1 MINFVYCFDENYN
14 FQAFSSMVSLL
25 DKVSEK
31 INIFVIHRI
40 EDRLDFI
47 PGAIKKH
54 INLNKIEIKKFQKN
68 IHDYPNLF
76 NSHVS
81 EATYYRLFI
90 EDYLTP
96 DVEFFVYLDA
106 DIICVKDPID
116 SIKFSEDQL
125 RKSKKMISAKTEI
138 SNNTDIDADREIFE
152 RLGIKSNTYFNA
164 GLILVNYRLWFQEK
178 PKEDFLKILNDKGE
192 NLLFWD
198 QDVLNVY
205 FDGKYSELDKR
216 LNYVIDL
223 ATYIYTLLR
232 KSYKHMKLSL
242 EDVQNE
248 NFFVHYAGSHKP
260 WSVDG
265 IACNLSEFYHENF
278 RKINKNKY
286 HLVHKRKRLSALYFI
301 KNIFNLNLFKIRYF
315 FGFIKSFI
323 ASFF

>member
-14 FQAFSSMVSLL
+14 FQAFSSMISLL

-31 INIFVIHRI
+31 VNIFVIHRI
-40 EDRLDFI
+40 QNRFDFI
-47 PGAIKKH
+47 PDAITKH
-54 INLNKIEIKKFQKN
+54 KNLNKIEIKKFQKN
-68 IHDYPNLF
+68 INDYPNLF

-90 EDYLTP
+90 EDYLP
-96 DVEFFVYLDA
+96 EDIEFFVYLDA
-106 DIICVKDPID
+106 DIICVQDPID
-116 SIKFSEDQL
+116 NIKFSLNQL
-125 RKSKKMISAKTEI
+125 RESTKMISAKTEI
-138 SNNTDIDADREIFE
+138 NNNSDIDADSEIFN
-152 RLGIKSNTYFNA
+152 RLGIKSHTYFNA
-164 GLILVNYRLWFQEK
+164 GLILVNYKLWFREK
-178 PKEDFLKILNDKGE
+178 PKKDFLKILNDKGE
-192 NLLFWD
+192 NLFFWD
-198 QDVLNVY
+198 QDILNIY
-205 FDGKYSELDKR
+205 FDGRYLELDKR

-232 KSYKHMKLSL
+232 KYKHKKLSS

-286 HLVHKRKRLSALYFI
+286 HLVHKRKRLSVLYLI

-323 ASFF
+323 TSFF